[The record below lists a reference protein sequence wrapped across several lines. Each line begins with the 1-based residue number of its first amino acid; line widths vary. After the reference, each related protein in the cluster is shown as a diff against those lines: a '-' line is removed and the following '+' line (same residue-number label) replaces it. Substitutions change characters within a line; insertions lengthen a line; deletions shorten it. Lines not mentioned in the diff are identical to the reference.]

1 MTTAADQ
8 PSLPPFSCSHSGR
21 CKRIAP
27 LFRLS
32 TLLLGS
38 WLLLL
43 SPAHAENVTDQA
55 MSFEPIDAQ
64 VLIDHCWKISLE
76 LRSGSTRDARFG
88 FIESL
93 TCLRKTIVE
102 QIVPMM
108 EPGDLTPA
116 YAEWMLIE
124 MAAPYGETFHE
135 LYNAHKHCD
144 CGTINHNID
153 VWAVTQLYEMLLRD
167 VVNQRNKLRI

>member
-1 MTTAADQ
+1 MTTVGDR
-8 PSLPPFSCSHSGR
+8 PSLPPVGRSHSKR
-21 CKRIAP
+21 CWRKAILFP
-27 LFRLS
+27 LSALFLV
-32 TLLLGS
+32 TGLF
-38 WLLLL
+38 L
-43 SPAHAENVTDQA
+43 SPAHTEDSGEQTAAFVPLN
-55 MSFEPIDAQ
+55 AQ
-64 VLIDHCWKISLE
+64 RLIDRCWDISLE
-76 LRSGSTRDARFG
+76 LRSGSTTDARFG

-124 MAAPYGETFHE
+124 MAGPYAEFFDE
-135 LYNAHKHCD
+135 LYTAHKHCD
-144 CGTINHNID
+144 CGTVNANID

-167 VVNQRNKLRI
+167 VIDQRNKLQI

>member
-1 MTTAADQ
+1 MTTAADR
-8 PSLPPFSCSHSGR
+8 PSLPRFSRNHSDRCSR
-21 CKRIAP
+21 LAT

-32 TLLLGS
+32 AFLLGS
-38 WLLLL
+38 WLLLFC
-43 SPAHAENVTDQA
+43 PAHAQNVTDQA
-55 MSFEPIDAQ
+55 SPFEPIDAQ
-64 VLIDHCWKISLE
+64 VLIDHCWEISLE
-76 LRSGSTRDARFG
+76 LRSGSTRDTRFG

-102 QIVPMM
+102 QVVPMM

-124 MAAPYGETFHE
+124 MAGPYGEIFDE
-135 LYNAHKHCD
+135 LYNAHKHCY

-153 VWAVTQLYEMLLRD
+153 VWAVTQLYEMILRD
-167 VVNQRNKLRI
+167 VVDQRNRLQI